1 MRVLGLGMIM
11 VLAGAGAGW
20 ACPDAGQS
28 REVMG
33 YAAGALAQ
41 VQTHMV
47 AAGGASDLSACDLG
61 AIGLGRFDAA
71 PGHSFVLEGAVTQ
84 PVVLAVTSPCDTAML
99 VRGADGQWRFN
110 DDGNGDLDP
119 RVTLAAE
126 VAAAGKVDVWIGSL
140 DSAGCTAELAVAQAG
155 AAMPIVPF
163 AAPRAMGD
171 VVQAQA
177 TQPAPLPMPV
187 PVPAPIPAP
196 VPVPVPVPMPMP
208 TAAVCPDPALIG
220 PSLSVTGPQLL
231 QPQAYMAQIAGENDI
246 STCPDIDGYGMM
258 TQAPSFTLTLSQMAG
273 YAFTAETFA
282 DCDAVMAINDANG
295 QWHFNDDGP
304 NGLQPQL
311 ILEGAQAEGRV
322 DIWVGS
328 FGGESCQGTIV
339 FKTEVASMPSLPGA
353 GLQGCPNPALQGM
366 PVTTT
371 GAALFTPTTY
381 DVAAGGVQDVS
392 LCGLPVYA
400 AGFFSAQP
408 NLTFTLSG
416 MQDYARLEIQAQSNC
431 DSVMLV
437 RTTDGSWYFD
447 DDGNGNLDPRLEL
460 TNTAMLNG
468 RLDIWMGSFGGSA
481 PCQASIEMETW
492 NN

>member
-20 ACPDAGQS
+20 ACPEASQS

-47 AAGGASDLSACDLG
+47 AAGGPSDLSACDLG
-61 AIGLGRFDAA
+61 AIGFGRFDAA

-140 DSAGCTAELAVAQAG
+140 DPAGCTAELAVAQAG

-196 VPVPVPVPMPMP
+196 VPVPVPVPVPMP

-231 QPQAYMAQIAGENDI
+231 QP
-246 STCPDIDGYGMM
+246 
-258 TQAPSFTLTLSQMAG
+258 
-273 YAFTAETFA
+273 
-282 DCDAVMAINDANG
+282 
-295 QWHFNDDGP
+295 
-304 NGLQPQL
+304 
-311 ILEGAQAEGRV
+311 
-322 DIWVGS
+322 
-328 FGGESCQGTIV
+328 
-339 FKTEVASMPSLPGA
+339 
-353 GLQGCPNPALQGM
+353 
-366 PVTTT
+366 
-371 GAALFTPTTY
+371 
-381 DVAAGGVQDVS
+381 
-392 LCGLPVYA
+392 
-400 AGFFSAQP
+400 
-408 NLTFTLSG
+408 
-416 MQDYARLEIQAQSNC
+416 
-431 DSVMLV
+431 
-437 RTTDGSWYFD
+437 
-447 DDGNGNLDPRLEL
+447 
-460 TNTAMLNG
+460 
-468 RLDIWMGSFGGSA
+468 
-481 PCQASIEMETW
+481 
-492 NN
+492 